1 VLAVGMR
8 SGGALARLEM
18 LARRAAAGHELE
30 REPAPARGAVPFARL
45 DATETPSALA
55 AAALD
60 LTTLGS
66 LAALSYREPASGA
79 IIHCLLS
86 PGAPAAEVASFAW
99 ELAQVMAQSAP
110 AEALGAFHSAVL
122 RSGSTRVEIRRLPSA
137 VGPPL
142 ILVVGGA
149 DRGRPGLARLQIQR
163 TAVRLTG
170 A

>member
-1 VLAVGMR
+1 R

-18 LARRAAAGHELE
+18 LARRAAAGHDLE
-30 REPAPARGAVPFARL
+30 PPPAPPRGAAAPFAKL

-60 LTTLGS
+60 LTTFGL
-66 LAALSYREPASGA
+66 LAAQSYREPASGA

-86 PGAPAAEVASFAW
+86 PGVPAAEVAPFAW

-137 VGPPL
+137 AGPAL

-149 DRGRPGLARLQIQR
+149 DRGRPGLAHLQIQR
-163 TAVRLTG
+163 TAARLTG